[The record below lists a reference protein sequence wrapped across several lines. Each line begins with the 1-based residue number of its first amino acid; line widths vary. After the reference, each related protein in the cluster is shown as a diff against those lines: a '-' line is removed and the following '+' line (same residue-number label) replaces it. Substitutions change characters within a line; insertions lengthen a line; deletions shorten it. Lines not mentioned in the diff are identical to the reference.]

1 MDKKLTPAELIRPN
15 PPGISWT
22 APPKSRPWLN
32 PPKYVD
38 LQDVA
43 QGYIDN
49 LSSPEM
55 IDSMIGAIE
64 TGAPLSSLAE
74 ITMLTGVY
82 GGRHTLDMGILVM
95 PIIIEMYIT
104 AAELHGADYIVYSEE
119 AEPTPISER
128 VIREALKEA
137 STKKQTPVVVE
148 EPTVNLSGLMSRKEA

>member
-32 PPKYVD
+32 PPKYAD

-43 QGYIDN
+43 QRYVDSM
-49 LSSPEM
+49 SSPAM
-55 IDSMIGAIE
+55 VDSVVGAIE

-74 ITMLTGVY
+74 MTMLSGVAA
-82 GGRHTLDMGILVM
+82 GAHTLDMGILVM
-95 PIIIEMYIT
+95 PIIIEMYI
-104 AAELHGADYIVYSEE
+104 AVAEMHGADYIVYSDE
-119 AEPTPISER
+119 AEEDPIPDR
-128 VIREALKEA
+128 LIREALKDA
-137 STKKQTPVVVE
+137 LMKKDVTEVV